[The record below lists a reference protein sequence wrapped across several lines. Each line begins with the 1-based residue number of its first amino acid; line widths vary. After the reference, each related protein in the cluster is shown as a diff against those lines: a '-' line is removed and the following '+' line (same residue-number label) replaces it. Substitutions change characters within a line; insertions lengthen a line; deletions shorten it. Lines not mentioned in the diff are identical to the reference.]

1 MNYEDHARH
10 ACEGQFNDY
19 ILRMEEH
26 SRTNTLFKV
35 EFSRLSP
42 KTIKYHTFRWHPTDK
57 FLGGAYAQN
66 YLSMG
71 TDLVPDVQ
79 AIHEKDPFESVQ
91 TSWYISDFIEG
102 ETFEVFNSEDFQKN
116 IALEIASELG
126 RTLAEI
132 HNVTFDVDVDLPL
145 GEVMWRPSQDRFKAM
160 EPTWSENVSAIAQA
174 RHQSYKPNDSRVS
187 ESAVDQLY
195 DYVNDTIDSVP
206 DVTDDPVI
214 SNLDFRPGNIA
225 FDNLR
230 SQSKHAESKGIF
242 DWDRAMY
249 GDWQFGL
256 ALGEFFLTN
265 TCQSRNMI
273 SDLQEAYRST
283 YFDHTNKP
291 LSIDKEAY
299 RTYLALQYLQ
309 QCRSFNYWYKDR
321 NESWLEAQRQLTENH
336 IEKVTSNGLI

>member
-1 MNYEDHARH
+1 MQYKDHARH
-10 ACEGQFNDY
+10 ACEGLFNDY
-19 ILRMEEH
+19 IIDIEEH

-35 EFSRLSP
+35 DLSRLPS
-42 KTIKYHTFRWHPTDK
+42 KVIKYHTFRWHPTDK

-71 TDLVPDVQ
+71 TDFVPEVH
-79 AIHEKDPFESVQ
+79 AIHETDPFESVK

-102 ETFEVFNSEDFQKN
+102 ETIEVFNSEDFQKN

-126 RTLAEI
+126 RTLAKI
-132 HNVTFDVDVDLPL
+132 HNVTFGVDVDLPI
-145 GEVMWRPSQDRFKAM
+145 GEVMWHKNRDEFEAM

-174 RHQSYKPNDSRVS
+174 RYKSYKPTDSKVS
-187 ESAVDQLY
+187 QSVVDQLY
-195 DYVNDTIDSVP
+195 QYVNDNVNHIP
-206 DVTDDPVI
+206 DETDDPVI

-225 FDNLR
+225 FKNLR
-230 SQSKHAESKGIF
+230 SQSKHVESNGIF

-265 TCQSRNMI
+265 TCQSMKMLG
-273 SDLQEAYRST
+273 DLQETYRES
-283 YFDHTNKP
+283 YFTHTNKSS
-291 LSIDKEAY
+291 SIDEKAY
-299 RTYLALQYLQ
+299 RTYIALQYLQ

-321 NESWLEAQRQLTENH
+321 NESWKDSQKQLTENH
-336 IEKVTSNGLI
+336 IQKITNGGLI

>member
-10 ACEGQFNDY
+10 ACEGQFDDY
-19 ILRMEEH
+19 ILNVEEH

-66 YLSMG
+66 YLSAG

-79 AIHEKDPFESVQ
+79 TIHEKDPFESVQ
-91 TSWYISDFIEG
+91 TSWYLSDFIEG
-102 ETFEVFNSEDFQKN
+102 ETFEVFHSEDFREN

-132 HNVTFDVDVDLPL
+132 HNVTFGVDVDLPI
-145 GEVMWRPSQDRFKAM
+145 GEVMWLQSLDKFKPM
-160 EPTWSENVSAIAQA
+160 EPTWSENISAIAQA
-174 RHQSYKPNDSRVS
+174 RHQSYEPNRSSVS
-187 ESAVDQLY
+187 ASAVNQLY
-195 DYVNDTIDSVP
+195 EYVNDNLDTIP
-206 DVTDDPVI
+206 DETGDPVI

-230 SQSKHAESKGIF
+230 SQAKHAESKGVF

-265 TCQSRNMI
+265 TCQSDSMF
-273 SDLQEAYRST
+273 SDLQETYREA
-283 YFDHTNKP
+283 YFDHTNKS
-291 LSIDKEAY
+291 LSIDKDAH
-299 RTYLALQYLQ
+299 RTYIALQYLQ
-309 QCRSFNYWYKDR
+309 QCRSFDFWYKNRTDG
-321 NESWLEAQRQLTENH
+321 WLESQRQLTENH
-336 IEKVTSNGLI
+336 IKKVTNEELI